1 MGFDMRK
8 TCAMITKRLQ
18 SQLEAGKM
26 PPVSALRL
34 TPEQADGLLPL
45 LTDILGKTGR
55 GVFPLP
61 REEHLLFHGLHVLAA
76 ARCQGLFRPLLTWLR
91 SPHADIDHILGF
103 GYADE
108 ILPGILLA
116 VFDGDAVPLIEAIED
131 RRVDGCVRWTL
142 FDVLARL
149 VFDGAVGRDAAL
161 SLIDRFDRDRLAEDG
176 EEAWEGWQDIIQL
189 LGLEERVDRV
199 RASWRD
205 GRNPQRENDQDDWL
219 DELRRSLAEPS
230 DLSRFEEQ
238 RLVPLVDAAE
248 ALRAVHD
255 RIDADDPPSST
266 SIPDKRLPKDPAA
279 KTALTDKEREWL
291 DGFLCSAQAPDMAM
305 DLEEVDGFFTALI
318 VGPELVMPS
327 VYLPVLWG
335 GEGEG
340 PDYDSLEQAEYVT
353 TLLMRHWNTITCRL
367 DQGYP
372 CLPLLAA
379 EEFWPVGRR
388 WSTGFM
394 QGTDL
399 CFIAWERL
407 IEDETDGRML
417 VPIFALKEAL
427 PDGSEPFSEEE
438 RVKLLSAVPMLL
450 RNLHAY
456 WRRHGD
462 AGVSSVRKVGRNAPC
477 PCGSGKKYKR
487 CCAAV
492 SATATLH

>member
-1 MGFDMRK
+1 MTGSMMMSRP
-8 TCAMITKRLQ
+8 RQ
-18 SQLEAGKM
+18 
-26 PPVSALRL
+26 PVFRTSACRR
-34 TPEQADGLLPL
+34 TP
-45 LTDILGKTGR
+45 R
-55 GVFPLP
+55 P
-61 REEHLLFHGLHVLAA
+61 R
-76 ARCQGLFRPLLTWLR
+76 P
-91 SPHADIDHILGF
+91 
-103 GYADE
+103 
-108 ILPGILLA
+108 
-116 VFDGDAVPLIEAIED
+116 
-131 RRVDGCVRWTL
+131 RW
-142 FDVLARL
+142 
-149 VFDGAVGRDAAL
+149 
-161 SLIDRFDRDRLAEDG
+161 
-176 EEAWEGWQDIIQL
+176 
-189 LGLEERVDRV
+189 
-199 RASWRD
+199 
-205 GRNPQRENDQDDWL
+205 
-219 DELRRSLAEPS
+219 
-230 DLSRFEEQ
+230 
-238 RLVPLVDAAE
+238 
-248 ALRAVHD
+248 
-255 RIDADDPPSST
+255 
-266 SIPDKRLPKDPAA
+266 
-279 KTALTDKEREWL
+279 TDKERVWL

-327 VYLPVLWG
+327 LYLPVLWG

-367 DQGYP
+367 DQGCP
-372 CLPLLAA
+372 CLPLLTA

-394 QGTDL
+394 RGTDL

-462 AGVSSVRKVGRNAPC
+462 AGVSAVRKVGRNAPC